1 MKVIEKTVL
10 GFLGSRTF
18 SHGLDP
24 NRTFTPRHRKSS
36 LDERLASR
44 ARRSRRDRFFGPR
57 RRNTTTISREK
68 LRELYACISTGRLLI
83 VALAPCRARR
93 SASYARCRR
102 SSGRRHCLC
111 GKLYMPV
118 LNTVLIMVQC
128 HLEVPRLVQQCHR
141 GSVPNR
147 PTPLFCG
154 ESRQRID
161 DFEPRSLEI
170 GKDVT
175 LRAKSGI
182 IVERPGGYIDH
193 VTVHRR
199 QRSTAY
205 RAECPSISW
214 PGLPHWRFIGLDK
227 RSSAEPFKLG
237 GLEYQF
243 GSKCGAAGLPAT
255 RAMIEVKGGRSAR
268 HFVPHCATQAASFQ
282 GIATSTVRGCI

>member
-1 MKVIEKTVL
+1 MRQTVYA
-10 GFLGSRTF
+10 GPQYGIDNGAVPSR
-18 SHGLDP
+18 
-24 NRTFTPRHRKSS
+24 SS
-36 LDERLASR
+36 ASR
-44 ARRSRRDRFFGPR
+44 AA
-57 RRNTTTISREK
+57 I
-68 LRELYACISTGRLLI
+68 
-83 VALAPCRARR
+83 
-93 SASYARCRR
+93 
-102 SSGRRHCLC
+102 
-111 GKLYMPV
+111 
-118 LNTVLIMVQC
+118 
-128 HLEVPRLVQQCHR
+128 HR

-170 GKDVT
+170 DKDVT

-182 IVERPGGYIDH
+182 IVERPGGYINH

-268 HFVPHCATQAASFQ
+268 HFVPHCATQAASFSWHSHLHSPRLY
-282 GIATSTVRGCI
+282 IDRRSAS